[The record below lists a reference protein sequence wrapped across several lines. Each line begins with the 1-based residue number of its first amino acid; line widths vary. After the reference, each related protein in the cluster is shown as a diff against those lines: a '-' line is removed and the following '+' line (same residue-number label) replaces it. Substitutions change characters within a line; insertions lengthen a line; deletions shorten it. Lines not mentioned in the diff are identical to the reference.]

1 MAGIRKIDT
10 DQKCAPVCVSFLLA
24 ADGGLKKGVQDGVH
38 ACCIARGASKS
49 SVGKGA
55 WDERNAAINA
65 AASSEWVSREER
77 RSEGSDAVGGGESDG
92 RGVGIGRLGFFVA
105 EVGSGGRKRTLD
117 VKPGMRRTTSFCML
131 RVFCSLIQLSGG
143 ERAMM

>member
-1 MAGIRKIDT
+1 MFLYAS
-10 DQKCAPVCVSFLLA
+10 PFLLA
-24 ADGGLKKGVQDGVH
+24 ADWGLEKGVQVTVH
-38 ACCIARGASKS
+38 ACCVARHASKS

-55 WDERNAAINA
+55 CDERNAAINA

-77 RSEGSDAVGGGESDG
+77 RSEGSDAVGGRGSDG

-117 VKPGMRRTTSFCML
+117 DKPGMRRTTSFCML